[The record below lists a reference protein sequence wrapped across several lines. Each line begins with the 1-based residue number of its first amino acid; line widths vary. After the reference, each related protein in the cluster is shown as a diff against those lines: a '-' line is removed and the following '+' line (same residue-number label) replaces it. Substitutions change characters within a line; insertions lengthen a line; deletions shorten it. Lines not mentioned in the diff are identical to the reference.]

1 MYHYRTFL
9 ACTSYGRHL
18 ITYDFPSLKHG
29 VLSIAAV
36 CESMLTAKPKINR
49 CHILIIKTYDH
60 MALYT
65 PYALKCVHKH
75 NS

>member
-1 MYHYRTFL
+1 MYLYRTFL

-18 ITYDFPSLKHG
+18 NTYNFSFLKHG

-36 CESMLTAKPKINR
+36 FKDMLTAKVRINR
-49 CHILIIKTYDH
+49 CHVLIIKSYDH
-60 MALYT
+60 MALFT
-65 PYALKCVHKH
+65 PYALKCVPKH